1 LDKSEILQQLKIDR
15 QAPPPTPSRWPWV
28 LLVLLVLAASAWF
41 GLGGRGQAPLRVKT
55 AKVLAQA
62 PANAS
67 ILDATG
73 YVVARR
79 QATVS
84 AKITGK
90 IADVYIEEG
99 QKVAEGQILARLDP
113 TDAEAQVNLAKA
125 QLAAAKA
132 QLNDLQVLLAQAQR
146 EMRRQEELVER
157 RLTSAQAAEQARSAV
172 DSLKARLASQ
182 LVQVTVAE
190 QSLQVATVNKDNT
203 IVRAPFAGVVVAKNA
218 QPGEVV
224 SPLSAGGFT
233 RTGIGTL
240 VDMDSLEIE
249 VDVNESFIGRVQAGQ
264 PIEARLNAYPDWA
277 IPAEVIAIIPTAD
290 RSKATVKVRIALKQK
305 DPRIVPE
312 MGVRVAFLS
321 EKQAEPA
328 APAGV
333 QVPASAIVQHETGPA
348 VFVLDG
354 GVAHRRG
361 VKLGQAQGAGQQ
373 VLAGLKAGERVVLSP
388 PEALKDGVRVEEAAE

>member
-1 LDKSEILQQLKIDR
+1 MDKSEILQQLKINR
-15 QAPPPTPSRWPWV
+15 EEPQPPARWPWI
-28 LLVLLVLAASAWF
+28 LLGLALLGAGTWWI
-41 GLGGRGQAPLRVKT
+41 LGGHGAKPLLVKT
-55 AKVLAQA
+55 ALVLAQA

-90 IADVYIEEG
+90 IAEVYIEEG
-99 QKVAEGQILARLDP
+99 QKVAEGQVLARLDP
-113 TDAEAQVNLAKA
+113 TDANAQVELAKS
-125 QLAAAKA
+125 QLDAARA
-132 QLNDLQVLLAQAQR
+132 QLNDFQILLAQAQR
-146 EMRRQEELVER
+146 EVTRQDELVTR
-157 RLTSAQAAEQARSAV
+157 KLASAQAGEQARSAA
-172 DSLKARLASQ
+172 DSLTARLASQ
-182 LVQVTVAE
+182 RVQIVVAE
-190 QSLQVATVNKDNT
+190 MSLQVATVNKENT
-203 IVRAPFAGVVVAKNA
+203 IVKAPFAGVVVAKNA

-264 PIEARLNAYPDWA
+264 PVEARLNAYPDWV

-290 RSKATVKVRIALKQK
+290 RSKATVKVRIALKLK

-312 MGVRVAFLS
+312 MGVRVAFLNDKPTVS
-321 EKQAEPA
+321 A
-328 APAGV
+328 APVGV
-333 QVPASAIVQHETGPA
+333 QVPVSAIARQEGESA
-348 VFVLDG
+348 VYVLADG
-354 GVAHRRG
+354 VVHRRA
-361 VKLGQAQGAGQQ
+361 VKLGQTAGDSQQ
-373 VLAGLKAGERVVLSP
+373 ILEGLKGGERVVLEP
-388 PEALKDGVRVEEAAE
+388 PPGLRDGEKLIAE

>member
-1 LDKSEILQQLKIDR
+1 M
-15 QAPPPTPSRWPWV
+15 
-28 LLVLLVLAASAWF
+28 
-41 GLGGRGQAPLRVKT
+41 VKT
-55 AKVLAQA
+55 ALAQAQA

-99 QKVAEGQILARLDP
+99 QKVVEGQVLARLDA
-113 TDAEAQVNLAKA
+113 TDADAQIELAKA
-125 QLAAAKA
+125 QLNAARAL
-132 QLNDLQVLLAQAQR
+132 LNDFQVLLAQAQR
-146 EMRRQEELVER
+146 EMRRQEDLVVR
-157 RLTSAQAAEQARSAV
+157 KLTSVQAAEQARASV
-172 DSLKARLASQ
+172 ESLKARLASQ
-182 LVQVTVAE
+182 YVQIVVAE
-190 QSLQVATVNKDNT
+190 MSLRVASVNKDNT
-203 IVRAPFAGVVVAKNA
+203 VVRAPFAGVVVAKNA

-290 RSKATVKVRIALKQK
+290 RSKATVKVRIALKVK

-312 MGVRVAFLS
+312 MGVRVAFLND
-321 EKQAEPA
+321 KPA
-328 APAGV
+328 APETPGGV
-333 QVPASAIVQHETGPA
+333 QVPASAILRQNGASA
-348 VFVLDG
+348 VFVLADG
-354 GVAHRRG
+354 VVHRRA
-361 VKLGQAQGAGQQ
+361 VKLGQTAGSSQQ
-373 VLAGLKAGERVVLSP
+373 ILEGLRNGERVVLEP
-388 PEALKDGVRVEEAAE
+388 PPGLKDGDTVAVE

>member
-1 LDKSEILQQLKIDR
+1 M
-15 QAPPPTPSRWPWV
+15 
-28 LLVLLVLAASAWF
+28 
-41 GLGGRGQAPLRVKT
+41 VKT
-55 AKVLAQA
+55 ALAQAQA

-90 IADVYIEEG
+90 IAEVYIEEG
-99 QKVAEGQILARLDP
+99 QKVAEGQVLARLDA
-113 TDAEAQVNLAKA
+113 TDADAQVELAKA
-125 QLAAAKA
+125 QLHAARA
-132 QLNDLQVLLAQAQR
+132 QLNDFQILLAQAQR
-146 EMRRQEELVER
+146 EMRRQDELVER
-157 RLTSAQAAEQARSAV
+157 RLTPAQTAEQSRSTA
-172 DSLKARLASQ
+172 DSLKARLATQ
-182 LVQVTVAE
+182 HVQVEVAE
-190 QSLQVATVNKDNT
+190 QALHVALVNKDNT
-203 IVRAPFAGVVVAKNA
+203 IVKAPFAGVVVAKNA

-290 RSKATVKVRIALKQK
+290 RNKATVKVRIALKIK

-312 MGVRVAFLS
+312 MGVRVAFLDD
-321 EKQAEPA
+321 KPA
-328 APAGV
+328 TNETPVGV
-333 QVPASAIVQHETGPA
+333 QVPMSAILKQEGTPT
-348 VFVLDG
+348 VFVLVNG
-354 GVAHRRG
+354 LVHKRI
-361 VKLGQAQGAGQQ
+361 VKLGQVAGASQQ
-373 VLAGLKAGERVVLSP
+373 ILEGLKVGERVVLEP
-388 PEALKDGVRVEEAAE
+388 PPTLKEGEKVEEP